1 MDRDQF
7 LLAVLLCTTITPFH
21 EFTCFVYDGTD
32 GRIGL
37 RRLGNAARTTHVCN
51 YASLLG
57 MEPVE
62 RHAAKSA
69 NLFHTG
75 FCFSKS
81 NFSLL
86 FLLCTYRNDNDIV
99 DGSWLDYV

>member
-1 MDRDQF
+1 MNVP
-7 LLAVLLCTTITPFH
+7 VLYMVMVQTAASAHVGLGTPPA
-21 EFTCFVYDGTD
+21 
-32 GRIGL
+32 L
-37 RRLGNAARTTHVCN
+37 HVCN

-86 FLLCTYRNDNDIV
+86 FLLPRTLVLLGTATTMSLMDL
-99 DGSWLDYV
+99 GWM